1 VLFRSHYSQKDTPI
15 FIGHG
20 TEDDRVPVESSQ
32 NAFKKLLYQG
42 ANAELLLYKGK
53 HKIGVEFIRKLKE
66 KIQSK

>member
-1 VLFRSHYSQKDTPI
+1 
-15 FIGHG
+15 
-20 TEDDRVPVESSQ
+20 VPVESSQ
-32 NAFKKLLYQG
+32 NAFKKLLAQG